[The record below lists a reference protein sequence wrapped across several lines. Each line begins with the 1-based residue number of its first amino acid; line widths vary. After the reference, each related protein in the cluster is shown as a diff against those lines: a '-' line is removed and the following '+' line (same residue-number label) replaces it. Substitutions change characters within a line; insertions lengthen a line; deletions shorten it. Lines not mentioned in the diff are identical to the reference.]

1 MTVTTTASTVVIII
15 ILSSRSGR
23 KLLFGE
29 KPYQDGM
36 EEVGELKVGSSSAG
50 VSHRSVTPLC
60 SVGRSGLPMWF
71 DGCSLPSQLLFHS
84 LVLPAS
90 HF

>member
-1 MTVTTTASTVVIII
+1 MTVTTTASTVIIT
-15 ILSSRSGR
+15 ILSSRSGG

-50 VSHRSVTPLC
+50 VSHCSVTPLC

-71 DGCSLPSQLLFHS
+71 DGCSLPSQLLFRS

-90 HF
+90 HL